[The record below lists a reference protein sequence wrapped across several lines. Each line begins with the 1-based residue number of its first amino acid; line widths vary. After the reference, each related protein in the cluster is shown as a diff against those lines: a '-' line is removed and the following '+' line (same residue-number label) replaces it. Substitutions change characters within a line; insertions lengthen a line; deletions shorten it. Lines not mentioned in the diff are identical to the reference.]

1 MAKLPSTTMTIGR
14 TPVTTARPL
23 RWALVAGSVHWVSSG
38 PAEDWDGACYDRL
51 ADPQA
56 RWGSTVLERL
66 ELAGTETVLDAG
78 CGSGR
83 VTQELASRLPAGR
96 IVALDASASML
107 EQARV
112 RLSGDQ
118 RVRFVLAD
126 LLELGPETLGPDAP
140 ADAVFSTATFHWVTD
155 HDRLFANLASVLR
168 PGGQLVAQC
177 GAQGNIARLLEAVR
191 SLGVERAGTWV
202 YASAGETT
210 ARLRRAGFTSARVWA
225 HPEPT
230 PFPAGAPLADFLET
244 VCLREHLATLPPAER
259 RPFAERVAAA
269 MPEPVIDYVRL
280 NIVARR

>member
-1 MAKLPSTTMTIGR
+1 VSGR
-14 TPVTTARPL
+14 TQ
-23 RWALVAGSVHWVSSG
+23 
-38 PAEDWDGACYDRL
+38 DWDGARYDRL
-51 ADPQA
+51 ADPQQ
-56 RWGSTVLERL
+56 RWGSAVLGWL

-83 VTQELASRLPAGR
+83 VTQELLERLPGGR
-96 IVALDASASML
+96 VAALDASASML

-126 LLELGPETLGPDAP
+126 LLELQPATLGPDAP
-140 ADAVFSTATFHWVTD
+140 ADAVFSTAAFHWVTD
-155 HDRLFANLASVLR
+155 HDGLFANLASVLR

-177 GAQGNIARLLEAVR
+177 GAEGNIERLLGVVR
-191 SLGVERAGTWV
+191 SLGVERAGTWE
-202 YASAGETT
+202 YASPGKTRE
-210 ARLRRAGFTSARVWA
+210 RLLRAGFTSARVWT
-225 HPEPT
+225 HPEVT
-230 PFPAGAPLADFLET
+230 PFPPGAPLADFLET
-244 VCLREHLATLPPAER
+244 VCLREHLASLPPGER